1 MSCFISLCLSIW
13 VVLMMPGRTSAQ
25 NDNINVMVMLPFN
38 NTYLF
43 SYPRVSPAIE
53 YARKTLERAEL
64 FAGLKFNVR
73 YENSAC
79 GVDAL
84 YALVDTQGDERPNL
98 VLGPVCEYAAA
109 QVTRVASHWN
119 IPVISAGAL
128 ATGFRL
134 KNSETNEYSHLT
146 RIAPT
151 YLKMAETFQAI
162 FEHFA
167 WRTAYLIY
175 DDDKDERNCYFT
187 MEGVYMVLSDYH
199 IVTDFAVLN
208 SQEERV
214 DADGIITS
222 VYGSEVVIM
231 CARADTVRELMLASH
246 RRKLTSDSHIFF
258 NIELFNSSSYGDG
271 SWRRGDKYDSEAK
284 AAYSFLN
291 TVTLLRSTKP
301 EFEDFSMEMKK
312 SLQQSGI
319 PVCEDCSAVNMFMEG
334 FHDALLL
341 YAIALRE
348 VMSNG
353 LTKKNG
359 LEITH
364 SMWNRTFE
372 GISGQVSLDA
382 SGDRN
387 GDFSVIRMTDPEAGT
402 HETIMN
408 YFGTNGTFVTMPGFK
423 REWFSLR
430 SAPPPPKHIE
440 PSSGGL
446 GVSAVT
452 GLIVGGI
459 LGMALLLAF
468 YFFRKNYRITIE
480 RRTPREECDIGKH
493 RQLREDSIR
502 SNFSAA

>member
-1 MSCFISLCLSIW
+1 MSCFMPLCLSIW
-13 VVLMMPGRTSAQ
+13 AVLMMPGRTSAL
-25 NDNINVMVMLPFN
+25 NDNIDVMVMLPRN

-43 SYPRVSPAIE
+43 SYTRVSPAIE
-53 YARKTLERAEL
+53 YARKALRKADA
-64 FAGLKFNVR
+64 FAGLRFNVR

-79 GVDAL
+79 GMDAL
-84 YALVDTQGDERPNL
+84 YALVDQQKDERPDL
-98 VLGPVCEYAAA
+98 VIGPVCEYAASS
-109 QVTRVASHWN
+109 VTRVASHWN

-128 ATGFRL
+128 ATGFNV
-134 KNSETNEYSHLT
+134 KYPEYSHLT

-162 FEHFA
+162 FGHFG

-187 MEGVYMVLSDYH
+187 MEGVFTVLSEYH
-199 IVTDFAVLN
+199 ISTDYSVLN
-208 SQEERV
+208 SNEERV
-214 DADGIITS
+214 DPDGIITS

-231 CARADTVRELMLASH
+231 CSKADIVRDLMLAAH
-246 RRKLTSDSHIFF
+246 RRKLTSGSHIFF

-271 SWRRGDKYDSEAK
+271 SWRRGDKYDDEAR

-301 EFEDFSMEMKK
+301 EFEDFSIEMKK
-312 SLQQSGI
+312 SLQQSNI
-319 PVCEDCSAVNMFMEG
+319 PICQDCSAVNMFMEG

-341 YAIALRE
+341 YAIALRD
-348 VMSNG
+348 VKSKG

-372 GISGQVSLDA
+372 GIAGQVSLDA
-382 SGDRN
+382 NGDRN
-387 GDFSVIRMTDPEAGT
+387 GDFSVVRMTDPESGK
-402 HETIMN
+402 HETVMN
-408 YFGTNGTFVTMPGFK
+408 YFGTNGSFQILPGFK

-430 SAPPPPKHIE
+430 TLPPPKPVD

-452 GLIVGGI
+452 GIIVGGI
-459 LGMALLLAF
+459 LGTALLLAF

-480 RRTPREECDIGKH
+480 RRTLREECDIGKH

>member
-1 MSCFISLCLSIW
+1 MSCFMSICLSIW
-13 VVLMMPGRTSAQ
+13 VVLMMPGRTSAL
-25 NDNINVMVMLPFN
+25 NDNIDVMVMLPRN

-43 SYPRVSPAIE
+43 SYQRVYPAIE
-53 YARKTLERAEL
+53 YARKTLERTEQ

-84 YALVDTQGDERPNL
+84 YALVDKQRDELPDL

-109 QVTRVASHWN
+109 PVTRVASHWN

-128 ATGFRL
+128 AAGFSR
-134 KNSETNEYSHLT
+134 KSSEYSHLT

-151 YLKMAETFQAI
+151 YLKMAETFQAL
-162 FEHFA
+162 FERFA

-187 MEGVYMVLSDYH
+187 MEGVYMVLSEYH

-208 SQEERV
+208 SHEERV
-214 DADGIITS
+214 DADGIMTS
-222 VYGSEVVIM
+222 VSGSEGVVIM
-231 CARADTVRELMLASH
+231 CAKADTVRDLMLASH

-271 SWRRGDKYDSEAK
+271 SWKRGDKYDNDAK

-291 TVTLLRSTKP
+291 IVTLLRSTKP

-319 PVCEDCSAVNMFMEG
+319 PVCEDCNAVNMFMEG

-341 YAIALRE
+341 YAIALRD

-353 LTKKNG
+353 QTKKNG

-372 GISGQVSLDA
+372 GIAGQVSLDVN
-382 SGDRN
+382 GDRN
-387 GDFSVIRMTDPEAGT
+387 GDFSVVRMTDPESGMY
-402 HETIMN
+402 ETIMN
-408 YFGTNGTFVTMPGFK
+408 YFGTNGTFNTMPGFK

-430 SAPPPPKHIE
+430 PAPEPQAPTHIDT
-440 PSSGGL
+440 SCGL

-452 GLIVGGI
+452 GIIVGGI
-459 LGMALLLAF
+459 LGTALLMAF

>member
-1 MSCFISLCLSIW
+1 MMSCFISLCLSIW
-13 VVLMMPGRTSAQ
+13 VVLMMPGRTSAL
-25 NDNINVMVMLPFN
+25 NDNIDVMVLLPRN

-43 SYPRVSPAIE
+43 SYQRVSPAIE
-53 YARKTLERAEL
+53 YARKTLERSEL
-64 FAGLKFNVR
+64 FPGLKFNVR
-73 YENSAC
+73 FENSGC

-84 YALVDTQGDERPNL
+84 YALVDKQREERPDL

-109 QVTRVASHWN
+109 PVTRVAAHWN
-119 IPVISAGAL
+119 IPVITAGAL
-128 ATGFRL
+128 ATGFKE
-134 KNSETNEYSHLT
+134 KNSEYSHLT
-146 RIAPT
+146 RIAPN

-162 FEHFA
+162 SNNFT
-167 WRTAYLIY
+167 WRTAHLIY
-175 DDDKDERNCYFT
+175 EDDKDERNCYFT
-187 MEGVYMVLSDYH
+187 MEGVFTVLSEHH
-199 IVTDFAVLN
+199 IVTDLAVLN
-208 SQEERV
+208 SHEERV
-214 DADGIITS
+214 DTDEIITS
-222 VYGSEVVIM
+222 IYGSEVVIM
-231 CARADTVRELMLASH
+231 CAKADKIRDLMLAFH

-271 SWRRGDKYDSEAK
+271 SWRRGDKFDSEAK

-353 LTKKNG
+353 LTKKDG

-372 GISGQVSLDA
+372 GIAGQVSLDA
-382 SGDRN
+382 NGDRN
-387 GDFSVIRMTDPEAGT
+387 GDFSVVRMTDPEAGT
-402 HETIMN
+402 HEIIMN
-408 YFGTNGTFVTMPGFK
+408 FGTNGTFKTMPGFK

-430 SAPPPPKHIE
+430 TAPEPPPPKHIE

-446 GVSAVT
+446 GVSAGT

-459 LGMALLLAF
+459 LGTALLMAF

>member
-1 MSCFISLCLSIW
+1 MGGEKNFKKLFAKKKKKLLRSLVSKMSCFMSLCLSIW
-13 VVLMMPGRTSAQ
+13 VVLMMPGRTSAL
-25 NDNINVMVMLPFN
+25 NDNITVMVMLPLN

-53 YARKTLERAEL
+53 YARKTLESVEP

-134 KNSETNEYSHLT
+134 KNSETSEYSHLT

-162 FEHFA
+162 FKKFA

-187 MEGVYMVLSDYH
+187 MEGVYMALSDYH

-222 VYGSEVVIM
+222 VYGSEGNVT
-231 CARADTVRELMLASH
+231 RSLVRHLP
-246 RRKLTSDSHIFF
+246 
-258 NIELFNSSSYGDG
+258 N
-271 SWRRGDKYDSEAK
+271 
-284 AAYSFLN
+284 
-291 TVTLLRSTKP
+291 
-301 EFEDFSMEMKK
+301 
-312 SLQQSGI
+312 
-319 PVCEDCSAVNMFMEG
+319 
-334 FHDALLL
+334 
-341 YAIALRE
+341 ALRQA
-348 VMSNG
+348 V
-353 LTKKNG
+353 LTFIPQDKPVYIWF
-359 LEITH
+359 LY
-364 SMWNRTFE
+364 F
-372 GISGQVSLDA
+372 IS
-382 SGDRN
+382 
-387 GDFSVIRMTDPEAGT
+387 
-402 HETIMN
+402 
-408 YFGTNGTFVTMPGFK
+408 YK
-423 REWFSLR
+423 C
-430 SAPPPPKHIE
+430 
-440 PSSGGL
+440 
-446 GVSAVT
+446 
-452 GLIVGGI
+452 LI
-459 LGMALLLAF
+459 
-468 YFFRKNYRITIE
+468 
-480 RRTPREECDIGKH
+480 
-493 RQLREDSIR
+493 
-502 SNFSAA
+502 

>member
-1 MSCFISLCLSIW
+1 MSCFMSLCLSIW

-25 NDNINVMVMLPFN
+25 TNNIDVMVMLPRN

-43 SYPRVSPAIE
+43 SYQRVSPAIE
-53 YARKTLERAEL
+53 YAKKILGRDEL
-64 FAGLKFNVR
+64 FAGLTFNVQ
-73 YENSAC
+73 YQNSAC
-79 GVDAL
+79 GMDAL
-84 YALVDTQGDERPNL
+84 YALVDKQRDERPDL
-98 VLGPVCEYAAA
+98 ILGPVCEYTAAS
-109 QVTRVASHWN
+109 VVRVASHWN

-128 ATGFRL
+128 ATGFSV
-134 KNSETNEYSHLT
+134 KTSEYSHLT

-151 YLKMAETFQAI
+151 YLKMAETFQAM
-162 FEHFA
+162 FGRFG
-167 WRTAYLIY
+167 WRTASLIY

-187 MEGVYMVLSDYH
+187 IEGVFTVLSEYHHIATDY
-199 IVTDFAVLN
+199 AVLN
-208 SQEERV
+208 SNEEI
-214 DADGIITS
+214 DAEGIIAS

-231 CARADTVRELMLASH
+231 CAKADTVRDLMLAAH
-246 RRKLTSDSHIFF
+246 RRKLTSDNHIFF

-271 SWRRGDKYDSEAK
+271 SWRRGDKYDNEAK

-301 EFEDFSMEMKK
+301 EFEEFSMEMKK
-312 SLQQSGI
+312 SLQQSDN
-319 PVCEDCSAVNMFMEG
+319 PVCEGCSAVNMFMEG
-334 FHDALLL
+334 FHDALIL
-341 YAIALRE
+341 YATALRE

-372 GISGQVSLDA
+372 GIAGQVSVDA
-382 SGDRN
+382 NGDRN
-387 GDFSVIRMTDPEAGT
+387 GDFSVVRMTDPEAGT
-402 HETIMN
+402 HETVMSYYGKNRSFQI
-408 YFGTNGTFVTMPGFK
+408 MPGFK
-423 REWFSLR
+423 REWFYLR
-430 SAPPPPKHIE
+430 TAPEPPSPKHSD
-440 PSSGGL
+440 PSCGL

-452 GLIVGGI
+452 GIIVGAI
-459 LGMALLLAF
+459 LGTALLMGF

-480 RRTPREECDIGKH
+480 RRIPREECDIGKH

>member
-1 MSCFISLCLSIW
+1 MSCFMSLCLFIW
-13 VVLMMPGRTSAQ
+13 VVLMMPGRTSALT
-25 NDNINVMVMLPFN
+25 DNIDVMVMLPRN

-43 SYPRVSPAIE
+43 SYQRVSPAIE
-53 YARKTLERAEL
+53 YAIKTLSRAEP
-64 FAGLKFNVR
+64 FAGLKFNLQ

-79 GVDAL
+79 GMDAL
-84 YALVDTQGDERPNL
+84 YALVDKQRDERPDL
-98 VLGPVCEYAAA
+98 VLGPVCEYTAAS
-109 QVTRVASHWN
+109 VVRVASHWN

-128 ATGFRL
+128 ATGFSL
-134 KNSETNEYSHLT
+134 KTTEYSHLT

-151 YLKMAETFQAI
+151 YLKMAETFQAM
-162 FEHFA
+162 FGRFG
-167 WRTAYLIY
+167 WRTASLIY

-187 MEGVYMVLSDYH
+187 IEGVFTVLSEYH
-199 IVTDFAVLN
+199 IVTDYALLN
-208 SQEERV
+208 SNEERV

-222 VYGSEVVIM
+222 VYGSEDV
-231 CARADTVRELMLASH
+231 
-246 RRKLTSDSHIFF
+246 
-258 NIELFNSSSYGDG
+258 LFYGDG
-271 SWRRGDKYDSEAK
+271 SWRRGDKYDNEAK

-291 TVTLLRSTKP
+291 TVTLLGSTKA

-312 SLQQSGI
+312 SLQQSDI
-319 PVCEDCSAVNMFMEG
+319 PVCEGCSAVNMFMEG
-334 FHDALLL
+334 FHDALIL
-341 YAIALRE
+341 YAFALHE
-348 VMSNG
+348 VKSNG
-353 LTKKNG
+353 LTKNDG

-372 GISGQVSLDA
+372 GIAGQVSLDA
-382 SGDRN
+382 NGDRN
-387 GDFSVIRMTDPEAGT
+387 GDFSVVRMTDPEAGT
-402 HETIMN
+402 HETVMS
-408 YFGTNGTFVTMPGFK
+408 YFGTNGSFQIMPGFK

-430 SAPPPPKHIE
+430 TAPEPPHPKHSD

-452 GLIVGGI
+452 GIIVGGI
-459 LGMALLLAF
+459 LGTALLMAF

>member
-1 MSCFISLCLSIW
+1 MSCFMSLCLSIW
-13 VVLMMPGRTSAQ
+13 VVLMMPGRTSALT
-25 NDNINVMVMLPFN
+25 DNIDVMVMLPRN

-43 SYPRVSPAIE
+43 SYQRVSPAIE
-53 YARKTLERAEL
+53 YAIKTLSRAEP
-64 FAGLKFNVR
+64 FAGLKFNLQ

-79 GVDAL
+79 GMDAL
-84 YALVDTQGDERPNL
+84 YALVDKQRDERPDL
-98 VLGPVCEYAAA
+98 VLGPVCEYTAAS
-109 QVTRVASHWN
+109 VVRVASHWN

-128 ATGFRL
+128 ATGFSS
-134 KNSETNEYSHLT
+134 KTTEYSHLT

-151 YLKMAETFQAI
+151 YLKMAETFQAM
-162 FEHFA
+162 FGRFG
-167 WRTAYLIY
+167 WRTASLIY

-187 MEGVYMVLSDYH
+187 IEGVFTVLSEYH
-199 IVTDFAVLN
+199 IVTDYALLN
-208 SQEERV
+208 SNEERV

-222 VYGSEVVIM
+222 VYGSQDV
-231 CARADTVRELMLASH
+231 
-246 RRKLTSDSHIFF
+246 
-258 NIELFNSSSYGDG
+258 LFYGDG
-271 SWRRGDKYDSEAK
+271 SWRRGDKYDNEAK

-291 TVTLLRSTKP
+291 TVTLLGSTKA

-312 SLQQSGI
+312 SLQQSDI
-319 PVCEDCSAVNMFMEG
+319 PVCEGCSAVNMFMEG
-334 FHDALLL
+334 FHDALIL
-341 YAIALRE
+341 YAFALRE
-348 VMSNG
+348 VKSNG
-353 LTKKNG
+353 LTKNDG

-372 GISGQVSLDA
+372 GIAGQVSLDA

-387 GDFSVIRMTDPEAGT
+387 GDFSVVRMTDPEAGT
-402 HETIMN
+402 HETVMS
-408 YFGTNGTFVTMPGFK
+408 YFGTNGSFQIMPGFK

-430 SAPPPPKHIE
+430 TAPEPPHPKHSD

-452 GLIVGGI
+452 GIIVGGI
-459 LGMALLLAF
+459 LGTALLMAF